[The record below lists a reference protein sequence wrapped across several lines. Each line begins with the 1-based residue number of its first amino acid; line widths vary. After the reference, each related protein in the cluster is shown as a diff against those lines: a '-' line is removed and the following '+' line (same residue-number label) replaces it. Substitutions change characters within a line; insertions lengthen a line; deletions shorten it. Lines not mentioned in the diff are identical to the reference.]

1 MFPQRQVIFTR
12 MAQSFQL
19 VEPRPLLRPY
29 IKHYW
34 ILEDDSR
41 RPVSERTLPTGSLQL
56 IFHRGKPLHWS
67 GLLTKEVGAAAQPV
81 WQPQVFLA
89 GQSLGFSD
97 VVSNGP
103 IEMIAVV
110 FRPFASNLFF
120 RIPADRFYNR
130 LVDVQD
136 MEDRELSRLGFRVEE
151 ASGPAEAIRLIEDFL
166 SVRLTLGAPYNLQRM
181 QAALQTAYLCP
192 ELNVEQWAQAVCLSK
207 KQFGRLFTSYVGA
220 TPKAFLRIIR
230 MQRALHLLAQSPGLP
245 LAQLAYAAGFS
256 DQSHL
261 IKEFRFFSGYTPT
274 QYLAV
279 CAPHSDYFSED

>member
-1 MFPQRQVIFTR
+1 
-12 MAQSFQL
+12 MAQSFHL
-19 VEPRPLLRPY
+19 IEPRPFLRPY

-34 ILEDDSR
+34 LLEDDSR
-41 RPVSERTLPTGSLQL
+41 QPVSERTLPTGSLQL
-56 IFHRGKPLHWS
+56 IFHRGKPLRWS
-67 GLLTKEVGAAAQPV
+67 VPLIKKGEAATQPA

-97 VVSNGP
+97 VASNGP

-110 FRPFASNLFF
+110 FRPFASTLFF

-130 LVDVQD
+130 LVDVED
-136 MEDRELSRLGFRVEE
+136 MEDRELSRLAYRVAE
-151 ASGPAEAIRLIEDFL
+151 APGQAQAIRLIEDFL
-166 SVRLTLGAPYNLQRM
+166 SARLFIGASHNLQRM
-181 QAALQTAYLCP
+181 QAALQTAHLYP
-192 ELNVEQWAQAVCLSK
+192 ELNVEQWAEAVCLSK
-207 KQFGRLFTSYVGA
+207 KQFGRLFTSYIGA
-220 TPKAFLRIIR
+220 PPKTFLRIMR

-274 QYLAV
+274 EYLAV